1 MHTALMALAAGAA
14 GERPCRGGSLGRF
27 ADLTAEVTLRSMHQC
42 SSWSL
47 EMYHAVAHL
56 HCVQCTSES
65 DQLMYVWGVVHYGVS
80 SRLSRGL
87 SEVIA
92 AANSARGC
100 FGLQLR
106 LCCVQHQLLCFG
118 S

>member
-1 MHTALMALAAGAA
+1 VHTALMALAAGAA

-65 DQLMYVWGVVHYGVS
+65 DQFMYTHTYVWGVVHYGVR

-87 SEVIA
+87 SERIA
-92 AANSARGC
+92 AANSAR
-100 FGLQLR
+100 
-106 LCCVQHQLLCFG
+106 
-118 S
+118 